1 MAKKQY
7 GMVIDLHRCVG
18 CSACDLACKAE
29 NNLPYGF
36 AWSNHMI
43 EQRGTF
49 PNTKWRYI
57 PTLCNHCSNAP
68 CVKNCPTKALHK
80 TDEGLTMLDSERC
93 IGCRACQ
100 LACPY
105 GVIYFNDED
114 PQKDAF
120 GSDRPYIKGGTS
132 TGKQVADAKGT
143 PVPVYNPRRGETL
156 PAVRPKGVAE
166 KCTFCDHL
174 LKKGELPACVSAC
187 PADAR
192 IFGDMMDP
200 ESAPRKAI
208 AKHPPKVLQQG
219 KGTKPNVMYIRDF

>member
-18 CSACDLACKAE
+18 CSACDLACKVE

-68 CVKNCPTKALHK
+68 CVKNCPTNALHK
-80 TDEGLTMLDSERC
+80 TDEGLVMLDSERC

-114 PQKDAF
+114 PKKDAL

-143 PVPVYNPRRGETL
+143 PVLVYNPRRGDTL

-174 LKKGELPACVSAC
+174 LKKGELPACVTAC

-208 AKHPPKVLQQG
+208 AEHPPKVLQQG